1 MGPTSEPEGRQRWL
15 SPDRMV
21 KRGSWIRSQTLR
33 IATQETAMEYYA
45 GIDVSL
51 ELASVCI
58 VDANG
63 KVVKETKVESHP
75 THSWHFSTTFAF
87 QWPRLASRPV
97 RCRSGSMPD

>member
-1 MGPTSEPEGRQRWL
+1 M
-15 SPDRMV
+15 
-21 KRGSWIRSQTLR
+21 
-33 IATQETAMEYYA
+33 QENYA

-75 THSWHFSTTFAF
+75 DSD
-87 QWPRLASRPV
+87 WPRGGSAVTMAS
-97 RCRSGSMPD
+97 CRTNVSRL

>member
-1 MGPTSEPEGRQRWL
+1 M
-15 SPDRMV
+15 D
-21 KRGSWIRSQTLR
+21 
-33 IATQETAMEYYA
+33 YYA

-63 KVVKETKVESHP
+63 KIVKETKV
-75 THSWHFSTTFAF
+75 WHFSTTFAF
-87 QWPRLASRPV
+87 QWPRSASRPV